1 MTSALRLSTVGDR
14 EIVLTRAFDA
24 PARLVFA
31 ALTKPELIKR
41 WLGVRGWNVV
51 DAQIDLRVGGA
62 WRFVSRGP
70 QGQMMAH
77 GGVYREIVPSALLV
91 YTEVFDD
98 QSFPG
103 ESLITA
109 ALAEVQERTTLTTSV
124 LLPAPEV
131 REYVLSTPMER
142 GVGHGYERL
151 DEVLQ
156 ALQSDEREER

>member
-1 MTSALRLSTVGDR
+1 MTSALQVSTVGDR

-31 ALTKPELIKR
+31 ALTRPELVKR
-41 WLGVRGWNVV
+41 WLGARGWNVV

-70 QGQMMAH
+70 QGQTMAH
-77 GGVYREIVPSALLV
+77 GGSYREIVPPARLV

-109 ALAEVQERTTLTTSV
+109 ALVEVRGRTTLTTSV

-151 DEVLQ
+151 DDVLR
-156 ALQSDEREER
+156 ALREDEREER

>member
-1 MTSALRLSTVGDR
+1 VTRALKVETVGDR

-31 ALTKPELIKR
+31 ALTKPELVKR
-41 WLGVRGWNVV
+41 WLGARGWNVI
-51 DAQIDLRVGGA
+51 DAEIDLRVGGA

-70 QGQMMAH
+70 LGQTMAH
-77 GGVYREIVPSALLV
+77 GGIYREIVEPARLV
-91 YTEVFDD
+91 YTEVFDG

-109 ALAEVQERTTLTTSV
+109 ELVELNGETTLTTRV

-131 REYVLSTPMER
+131 RQYVLSTPMER
-142 GVGHGYERL
+142 GVGYGYERL
-151 DEVLQ
+151 DEVLK
-156 ALQSDEREER
+156 ALREDEREER

>member
-1 MTSALRLSTVGDR
+1 MTHALRVETVGDR

-31 ALTKPELIKR
+31 ALTKPELVKR
-41 WLGVRGWNVV
+41 WLGARGWNVI
-51 DAQIDLRVGGA
+51 DAQIDLRIGGA

-70 QGQMMAH
+70 QGQTMAH
-77 GGVYREIVPSALLV
+77 GGVYREIVPPLRLV

-103 ESLITA
+103 ESLIS
-109 ALAEVQERTTLTTSV
+109 AELVEVDGKTTLTTSV
-124 LLPAPEV
+124 LLPAPAV

-156 ALQSDEREER
+156 ALQEGEREER

>member
-1 MTSALRLSTVGDR
+1 MTSALQVSTVGDR

-31 ALTKPELIKR
+31 ALTRPELVKR
-41 WLGVRGWNVV
+41 WLGARGWNVV

-70 QGQMMAH
+70 QGQTMAH
-77 GGVYREIVPSALLV
+77 GGVYREVVPSARLV

-109 ALAEVQERTTLTTSV
+109 ALVEVQGRTTLT
-124 LLPAPEV
+124 
-131 REYVLSTPMER
+131 
-142 GVGHGYERL
+142 
-151 DEVLQ
+151 
-156 ALQSDEREER
+156 